1 MVIAGEK
8 GTKGKNRELHFLR
21 KHSLYNQFTTTLLK
35 SNFCFYS
42 ISEFE
47 MILTDFKFIHQ
58 TQTRNPEFNYAG
70 V

>member
-1 MVIAGEK
+1 MVIAGEM
-8 GTKGKNRELHFLR
+8 GTKGKKRELDFLL
-21 KHSLYNQFTTTLLK
+21 KHALYNQITKTLLK
-35 SNFCFYS
+35 SNFCFYC

>member
-1 MVIAGEK
+1 MVIAGEM
-8 GTKGKNRELHFLR
+8 GTMGKNRELDFLL
-21 KHSLYNQFTTTLLK
+21 KHALYNQFTTTLLK